1 MTKNQKIAAGCGA
14 AGCLGLIV
22 IIVAA
27 CVVYFSYYR
36 SRPSSANY
44 NYNYHS
50 NSNSNSNSN
59 SSSNRNVNS
68 GSSNGNT
75 SAPPSTSSSS
85 SMSNDDRHK
94 LFQAAG
100 ITKDSELIQKV
111 LKKIGLFK
119 ADGTPTDD
127 YPQFIKDH
135 ISWAINNGSF
145 INSVNTPESARAYVD
160 AHLKD

>member
-14 AGCLGLIV
+14 VGCLGLIV
-22 IIVAA
+22 IIAA
-27 CVVYFSYYR
+27 GAIIYWTSYRR
-36 SRPSSANY
+36 SPSSANY
-44 NYNYHS
+44 NYNY

-59 SSSNRNVNS
+59 RNQNS
-68 GSSNGNT
+68 GSSNS

-111 LKKIGLFK
+111 LKKIGLMN
-119 ADGTPTDD
+119 ASGVPTDE
-127 YPQFIKDH
+127 YGPFMKDH
-135 ISWAINNGSF
+135 ISWAVNNVSF

>member
-14 AGCLGLIV
+14 VGCLGLIV
-22 IIVAA
+22 LIVAG

-36 SRPSSANY
+36 RSPSSANY
-44 NYNYHS
+44 NYNS
-50 NSNSNSNSN
+50 NSNSNSN
-59 SSSNRNVNS
+59 RNQNS
-68 GSSNGNT
+68 GSSNS

-85 SMSNDDRHK
+85 SLSNDDRHK

-111 LKKIGLFK
+111 LKKIGLLN
-119 ADGTPTDD
+119 ASGVPTDE
-127 YPQFIKDH
+127 YGPFVKDH
-135 ISWAINNGSF
+135 ISWAVNNVSF
-145 INSVNTPESARAYVD
+145 INSVNTPESGRAYVD

>member
-14 AGCLGLIV
+14 VGCLGLIV
-22 IIVAA
+22 IIVAG

-36 SRPSSANY
+36 SRPNSANY
-44 NYNYHS
+44 NYNYNY

-59 SSSNRNVNS
+59 RNQNS
-68 GSSNGNT
+68 GSSNS

-111 LKKIGLFK
+111 LKKIGLLN
-119 ADGTPTDD
+119 ASGVPTDE
-127 YPQFIKDH
+127 YGPFVKDH
-135 ISWAINNGSF
+135 ISWAVNNVSF
-145 INSVNTPESARAYVD
+145 INSVNTPESGRAYVD

>member
-22 IIVAA
+22 IVIAG
-27 CVVYFSYYR
+27 CIIYFSLYR
-36 SRPSSANY
+36 NRPSSTNY
-44 NYNYHS
+44 NYNYNS

-59 SSSNRNVNS
+59 RNVNR
-68 GSSNGNT
+68 GSSNSN
-75 SAPPSTSSSS
+75 SSNSPSTSSSS
-85 SMSNDDRHK
+85 SMSDDDRHK

-100 ITKDSELIQKV
+100 MTKDSELIEKV
-111 LKKIGLFK
+111 LKKIGLMS
-119 ADGTPTDD
+119 ASGVPTDE
-127 YPQFIKDH
+127 YGPFVKNH
-135 ISWAINNGSF
+135 ISWAVNNVSF

>member
-14 AGCLGLIV
+14 VGCLGLIV
-22 IIVAA
+22 IIVAG
-27 CVVYFSYYR
+27 CVLYFSYYR
-36 SRPSSANY
+36 SRPNSANY
-44 NYNYHS
+44 NYNY

-59 SSSNRNVNS
+59 RNQNS
-68 GSSNGNT
+68 GSSNS

-111 LKKIGLFK
+111 LKKIGLMN
-119 ADGTPTDD
+119 ASGVPTDE
-127 YPQFIKDH
+127 YGPFVKDH
-135 ISWAINNGSF
+135 ISWAVNNMSF
-145 INSVNTPESARAYVD
+145 INSVNTPESGRAYVD

>member
-14 AGCLGLIV
+14 VGCLGLIV
-22 IIVAA
+22 IIVAG

-44 NYNYHS
+44 NYNF

-59 SSSNRNVNS
+59 RNQNS
-68 GSSNGNT
+68 GSSNS

-111 LKKIGLFK
+111 MKKIGLMSSS
-119 ADGTPTDD
+119 GVPTDE
-127 YPQFIKDH
+127 YGPFVKNH
-135 ISWAINNGSF
+135 ISWAVNNVSF

>member
-14 AGCLGLIV
+14 VGCLGLIV
-22 IIVAA
+22 LIVAG

-44 NYNYHS
+44 NYNN

-59 SSSNRNVNS
+59 RNQNS
-68 GSSNGNT
+68 GSSNS

-111 LKKIGLFK
+111 LKKIGLLN
-119 ADGTPTDD
+119 ASGVPTDE
-127 YPQFIKDH
+127 YGPFVKDH
-135 ISWAINNGSF
+135 ISWAVNNVSF
-145 INSVNTPESARAYVD
+145 INSVNTPESGRAYVD

>member
-22 IIVAA
+22 IIVAG
-27 CVVYFSYYR
+27 CIIYFSLYR
-36 SRPSSANY
+36 RSPSSANY
-44 NYNYHS
+44 NYNY

-59 SSSNRNVNS
+59 RNQNS
-68 GSSNGNT
+68 GSSNS

-111 LKKIGLFK
+111 LKKIGLMN
-119 ADGTPTDD
+119 ASGVPTDE
-127 YPQFIKDH
+127 YGPFVKDH
-135 ISWAINNGSF
+135 IAWAVNNVSF
-145 INSVNTPESARAYVD
+145 INSVNTPESGRAYVE

>member
-14 AGCLGLIV
+14 VGCLGLIV
-22 IIVAA
+22 IIVAG

-44 NYNYHS
+44 NYNFNS

-59 SSSNRNVNS
+59 RNANR
-68 GSSNGNT
+68 GSSNS
-75 SAPPSTSSSS
+75 SASPSTSSSS

-100 ITKDSELIQKV
+100 ITKDSELIEKV
-111 LKKIGLFK
+111 MKKIGLMN
-119 ADGTPTDD
+119 ASGVPTDE
-127 YPQFIKDH
+127 YGQFVKDH
-135 ISWAINNGSF
+135 ISWAVNNVSF

>member
-14 AGCLGLIV
+14 VGCLGLIV
-22 IIVAA
+22 IIVAG
-27 CVVYFSYYR
+27 CVLYFSYYR
-36 SRPSSANY
+36 SRPNSANY
-44 NYNYHS
+44 NYNYNS

-59 SSSNRNVNS
+59 RNQNS
-68 GSSNGNT
+68 GSSNS

-111 LKKIGLFK
+111 LKKIGLMN
-119 ADGTPTDD
+119 ASGVPTDE
-127 YPQFIKDH
+127 YGPFVKDH
-135 ISWAINNGSF
+135 ISWAVNNMSF
-145 INSVNTPESARAYVD
+145 INSVNTPESGRAYVD

>member
-14 AGCLGLIV
+14 VGCLGLIV
-22 IIVAA
+22 IIVAG

-44 NYNYHS
+44 NHNY

-59 SSSNRNVNS
+59 RNQNS
-68 GSSNGNT
+68 GSSNS

-111 LKKIGLFK
+111 LKKIGLMN
-119 ADGTPTDD
+119 ASGVPTDE
-127 YPQFIKDH
+127 YGPFVKDH
-135 ISWAINNGSF
+135 ISWAVNNVSF
-145 INSVNTPESARAYVD
+145 INSVNTPESGRAYVD

>member
-14 AGCLGLIV
+14 VGCLGLIV
-22 IIVAA
+22 LIVAG

-44 NYNYHS
+44 NYNY

-59 SSSNRNVNS
+59 RNQNS
-68 GSSNGNT
+68 GSSNS

-85 SMSNDDRHK
+85 SMSNDDKHK

-111 LKKIGLFK
+111 LKKIGLLN
-119 ADGTPTDD
+119 ASGVPTDE
-127 YPQFIKDH
+127 YGPFVKDH
-135 ISWAINNGSF
+135 ISWAVNNVSF
-145 INSVNTPESARAYVD
+145 INSVNTPESGRAYVD

>member
-14 AGCLGLIV
+14 VGCLGLIV
-22 IIVAA
+22 LIVAG

-44 NYNYHS
+44 NYNY

-59 SSSNRNVNS
+59 RNQNS
-68 GSSNGNT
+68 GSSNS

-111 LKKIGLFK
+111 LKKIGLLN
-119 ADGTPTDD
+119 ASGVPTDE
-127 YPQFIKDH
+127 YGPFVKDH
-135 ISWAINNGSF
+135 ISWAVNNVSF
-145 INSVNTPESARAYVD
+145 INSVNTPESGRAYVD

>member
-14 AGCLGLIV
+14 VGCLGLIV
-22 IIVAA
+22 IIVAG

-36 SRPSSANY
+36 RSPSSANY
-44 NYNYHS
+44 NYNY

-59 SSSNRNVNS
+59 RNVNR
-68 GSSNGNT
+68 GSSNS
-75 SAPPSTSSSS
+75 SAPSSTSSSS
-85 SMSNDDRHK
+85 SMSDDDRHK

-100 ITKDSELIQKV
+100 MTKDSELLQRV
-111 LKKIGLFK
+111 LKRIGLFK

-135 ISWAINNGSF
+135 ISWAVNNASF

>member
-14 AGCLGLIV
+14 VGCLGLIV
-22 IIVAA
+22 IIVAG
-27 CVVYFSYYR
+27 CVLYFSYYR
-36 SRPSSANY
+36 RSPSSANY
-44 NYNYHS
+44 NYNS
-50 NSNSNSNSN
+50 NSNSNSN
-59 SSSNRNVNS
+59 RNQNS
-68 GSSNGNT
+68 GSSNS

-111 LKKIGLFK
+111 LKKIGLLN
-119 ADGTPTDD
+119 ASGVPTDE
-127 YPQFIKDH
+127 YGPFVKDH
-135 ISWAINNGSF
+135 ISWAVNNVSF
-145 INSVNTPESARAYVD
+145 INSVNTPESGRAYVD

>member
-14 AGCLGLIV
+14 VGCLGLIV
-22 IIVAA
+22 LIVAG

-44 NYNYHS
+44 NYNY

-59 SSSNRNVNS
+59 RNQNS
-68 GSSNGNT
+68 GSSNS

-111 LKKIGLFK
+111 LKKIGLMN
-119 ADGTPTDD
+119 ASGVPTDE
-127 YPQFIKDH
+127 YGPFVKDH
-135 ISWAINNGSF
+135 ISWAVNNMSF
-145 INSVNTPESARAYVD
+145 INSVNTPESGRAYVD

>member
-14 AGCLGLIV
+14 VGCLGLIG
-22 IIVAA
+22 IIVAG
-27 CVVYFSYYR
+27 CVIYFSMYR
-36 SRPSSANY
+36 NRPSSANY
-44 NYNYHS
+44 NYNY

-59 SSSNRNVNS
+59 RNQNS
-68 GSSNGNT
+68 GSSNS

-111 LKKIGLFK
+111 MKKIGLMD
-119 ADGTPTDD
+119 ASGVPTDE
-127 YPQFIKDH
+127 YGQFVKDH
-135 ISWAINNGSF
+135 ISWAINNVSF

>member
-22 IIVAA
+22 IIIAG
-27 CVVYFSYYR
+27 CIIYWTSYRR
-36 SRPSSANY
+36 SPSYANY
-44 NYNYHS
+44 NYNY

-59 SSSNRNVNS
+59 RKQNS
-68 GSSNGNT
+68 GSSNSNS
-75 SAPPSTSSSS
+75 SASPSTSSSS

-100 ITKDSELIQKV
+100 ITKDSELMEKV
-111 LKKIGLFK
+111 MKKIGLMSSS
-119 ADGTPTDD
+119 GIPTDE
-127 YPQFIKDH
+127 YGPFMKDH
-135 ISWAINNGSF
+135 ISWAVNNVSF

-160 AHLKD
+160 THLKD

>member
-14 AGCLGLIV
+14 VGCLGLIV
-22 IIVAA
+22 IIVAG

-44 NYNYHS
+44 NYNY

-59 SSSNRNVNS
+59 RNQNS
-68 GSSNGNT
+68 GSSNS

-111 LKKIGLFK
+111 MKKIGLMD
-119 ADGTPTDD
+119 ASGVPTDE
-127 YPQFIKDH
+127 YGQFVKDH
-135 ISWAINNGSF
+135 ISWAVNNVSF

>member
-22 IIVAA
+22 IIVAG

-44 NYNYHS
+44 NYNY

-59 SSSNRNVNS
+59 SNRNVNS
-68 GSSNGNT
+68 GSSNSNS
-75 SAPPSTSSSS
+75 SASPSTSSSS

-100 ITKDSELIQKV
+100 ITKDSELIEKV
-111 LKKIGLFK
+111 MKKIGLMNSS
-119 ADGTPTDD
+119 GVPTDE
-127 YPQFIKDH
+127 YGSFVKDH
-135 ISWAINNGSF
+135 ISWALNNVSF